1 MPKIKIHTAQNV
13 TIEYELASIGDRFV
27 ALLIDGFI
35 LTAYIIAM
43 IILLSKLNIN
53 DRLTWTLVVL
63 PYIFYD
69 LIAEIL
75 LEGQTIGK
83 KVMNIKVI
91 KIDGTSPTVSSYFM
105 RWLIRL
111 FEVSLFSGIIALIA
125 MATSTYTQRLG
136 DMAAGTCVIKNSH
149 KYQTYRPELADI
161 SDEEMYEPYFSNI
174 AILSDKDID
183 IVREV
188 LASYK
193 KTANYQLVQNLHQ
206 RLQEVLTAQDSPLPP
221 LDFLKQVLKDYDNVM
236 YRK

>member
-35 LTAYIIAM
+35 LSAYLIGM
-43 IILLSKLNIN
+43 VLLLAKLDIN
-53 DRLTWTLVVL
+53 DTVTWTLVAI

-69 LIAEIL
+69 LVAEIL

-83 KVMNIKVI
+83 KAMNIKVI
-91 KIDGTSPTVSSYFM
+91 KIDGTSPTISSYFM
-105 RWLIRL
+105 RWFIRL
-111 FEVSLFSGIIALIA
+111 FEISLFSGIIALIA
-125 MATSTYTQRLG
+125 MAASTYTQRLG
-136 DMAAGTCVIKNSH
+136 DMAAGTCVIKNSQ
-149 KYQTYRPELADI
+149 KFQTYRPELADI
-161 SDEEMYEPYFSNI
+161 IEDEHYEPYFSNV
-174 AILSDKDID
+174 AVLNDKDIN
-183 IVREV
+183 IIREV

-193 KTANYQLVQNLHQ
+193 QTANYQLVQSLHQ

-221 LDFLKQVLKDYDNVM
+221 LDFLEQVLKDYDNVM